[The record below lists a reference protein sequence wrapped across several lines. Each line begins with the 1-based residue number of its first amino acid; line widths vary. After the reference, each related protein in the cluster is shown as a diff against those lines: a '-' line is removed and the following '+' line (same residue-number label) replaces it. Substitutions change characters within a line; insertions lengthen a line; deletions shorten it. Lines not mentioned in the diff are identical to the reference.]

1 MKPNPNESYESWAGR
16 VRMFEHG
23 NALQDIAQ
31 GKDIEQ
37 VMERMSRRIMD
48 KLMHP
53 LYNAI
58 RESIKTSDLEES
70 KRSYKEKYL
79 DHNAP
84 KADQVEG
91 QIFDKND

>member
-1 MKPNPNESYESWAGR
+1 MKPNPNESYESWADR

-31 GKDIEQ
+31 GKDVEQ

-53 LYNAI
+53 LYTTI

-70 KRSYKEKYL
+70 KKSYEEKYL
-79 DHNAP
+79 KYNAP

-91 QIFDKND
+91 QIFDKNE